1 MNSVMDIL
9 HAVGKGAMMD
19 TLERYH
25 IYKTTNLGTQIN
37 DKNTASYNIL
47 FDTTYL
53 EDIPSLI

>member
-19 TLERYH
+19 TLERCH
-25 IYKTTNLGTQIN
+25 IYKINNIGTEIN

-53 EDIPSLI
+53 EGIPSLI